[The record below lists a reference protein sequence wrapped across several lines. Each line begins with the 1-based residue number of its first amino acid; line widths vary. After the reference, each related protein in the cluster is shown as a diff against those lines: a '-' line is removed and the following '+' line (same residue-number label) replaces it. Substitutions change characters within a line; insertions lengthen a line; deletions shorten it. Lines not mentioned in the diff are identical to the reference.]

1 MVDLTEFVNSRVSV
15 WIVEAQLYRNLRAVN
30 KIAIYILCPISH
42 FFVFYMIIL
51 YAKKNAIY
59 KSYRSVLIIAST
71 IDLFLTIV
79 NGWCLVYPR
88 TEGSAYIF
96 FMEGPVKYTPVVV
109 QWLSLAA
116 YLCSTIAA
124 STILI
129 VEFLF
134 RHFIVKHRVPPGLFC
149 LFKWMFVAVS
159 LALIHLCY
167 TLYNCC
173 VLNRMEDGAFKMFD
187 YTTGGND
194 TVILIY
200 SSEKSI
206 FPWFQVYYRRSIMV
220 ASFFV
225 SMLIA
230 FMSVR
235 LMKKQTAHL
244 SNKAKTMQRDFS
256 RTLYLKNA
264 IPAILVVSPIIG
276 RMIFTLLNMDGWIWT
291 EITSW
296 LNAFLPFLNSIL
308 NLILI
313 TYFRRQLLCQL
324 QNIYRAITMR
334 SNSVTVMSHHT

>member
-1 MVDLTEFVNSRVSV
+1 
-15 WIVEAQLYRNLRAVN
+15 
-30 KIAIYILCPISH
+30 
-42 FFVFYMIIL
+42 MIIL

-109 QWLSLAA
+109 Q
-116 YLCSTIAA
+116 C
-124 STILI
+124 
-129 VEFLF
+129 
-134 RHFIVKHRVPPGLFC
+134 RVPPGLFC